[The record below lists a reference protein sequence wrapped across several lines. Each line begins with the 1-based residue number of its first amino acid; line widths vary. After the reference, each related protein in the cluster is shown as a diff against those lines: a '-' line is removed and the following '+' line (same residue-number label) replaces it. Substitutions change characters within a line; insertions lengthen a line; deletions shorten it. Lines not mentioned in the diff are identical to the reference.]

1 MFRETVDAL
10 RACLV
15 TFVICVVAYPAV
27 VYGVGH
33 ALFPK
38 QVEGSLIERD
48 GKVIGSELIA
58 QPFASDRYFQPRPS
72 AAGAN
77 GYAADA
83 ASGSNLGTKNPA
95 LIDRITVDVAKQ
107 VVAHDSNADVK
118 ARLEKLDSLQSDLK
132 AKNEIKE
139 KTQAD
144 TDAIA
149 MLEEGVSAAKS
160 DLKASLA
167 AEAKTAKELVPADL
181 VTASGAGLD
190 PEISPEAADYQATRV
205 ASARGADVS
214 KVRDLIAR
222 HTERS
227 GESIGAPPRVNVLL
241 LNLDLDKE
249 IPVAKN

>member
-1 MFRETVDAL
+1 MLHETVDAI

-15 TFVICVVAYPAV
+15 TFAICVVAYPAV

-58 QPFASDRYFQPRPS
+58 QPFTSDKYIWPRPS
-72 AAGAN
+72 AAE
-77 GYAADA
+77 YKADA
-83 ASGSNLGTKNPA
+83 ASGSNLGTKNPDLRKKIA
-95 LIDRITVDVAKQ
+95 ERAE
-107 VVAHDSNADVK
+107 A
-118 ARLEKLDSLQSDLK
+118 LK
-132 AKNEIKE
+132 A
-139 KTQAD
+139 
-144 TDAIA
+144 TDRNP
-149 MLEEGVSAAKS
+149 
-160 DLKASLA
+160 
-167 AEAKTAKELVPADL
+167 VPADL
-181 VTASGAGLD
+181 VTASGCGLD
-190 PEISPEAADYQATRV
+190 PHISPESADYQAARV

-227 GESIGAPPRVNVLL
+227 GEAIGAPPRVNVLL

-249 IPVAKN
+249 LPATKN